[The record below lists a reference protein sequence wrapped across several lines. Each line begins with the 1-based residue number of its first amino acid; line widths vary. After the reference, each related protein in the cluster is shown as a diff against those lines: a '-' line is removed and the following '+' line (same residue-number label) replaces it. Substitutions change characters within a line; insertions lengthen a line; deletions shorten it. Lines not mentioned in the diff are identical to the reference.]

1 VIGGTLLA
9 GESGP
14 LIGSVV
20 GVLVLSVMYVLT
32 TRDGGIR
39 PGMTT
44 IITGG
49 IPLAFVL
56 VQRAVKA
63 GQR

>member
-9 GESGP
+9 GELGP
-14 LIGSVV
+14 LIGSAV
-20 GVLVLSVMYVLT
+20 GMLVLGVMYVLT

-49 IPLAFVL
+49 IL
-56 VQRAVKA
+56 RAIEV